1 MEIIYP
7 PLVEQSVKYHLQ
19 ANKQETVNKAE
30 IYRAMVERGI
40 LTENGQPTDYAL
52 KNGWIKDFYEEEDL
66 SFEMFLD
73 IFPIFKSY
81 DAGLFQIVDG
91 FWEIP
96 VQLKKELL
104 DGISQGIFSYDEKI
118 QIEEYLAD
126 R

>member
-19 ANKQETVNKAE
+19 ANNQETINKAE
-30 IYRAMVERGI
+30 MYRAMVEKGI

-52 KNGWIKDFYEEEDL
+52 KNGWIKDFYEEENI
-66 SFEMFLD
+66 SFESFLE
-73 IFPIFKSY
+73 IYPIFNNY
-81 DAGLFQIVDG
+81 DASLFQMVDG

-96 VQLKKELL
+96 VSLKNELL
-104 DGISQGIFSYDEKI
+104 QGLNQGFFSYDEKI
-118 QIEEYLAD
+118 QLDEYLED